1 MYGTWRGQPAAPD
14 TLTDTSTQRR
24 IGNRDHRMIG
34 NAGATEFDLRFQIF
48 GIPIRVH
55 PLFWAMSAFV
65 VWQSAD
71 DPKLKLLGV
80 GCVFL
85 SILIHELG
93 HAVTLRRYGFP
104 SEIVLYMMGGYAT
117 STHLSTW
124 KRVLVSAAGPG
135 AGFVFYGLL
144 RGIVYLLIRSNSE
157 INDAT
162 AYCLGLLLW
171 INLYWGLLN
180 LVPCLP
186 LDGGHI
192 MEALVC
198 RYFPRQSQT
207 RALQISILASGAVAI
222 WALQNIESRR
232 FLLFM
237 FGYFCATS
245 VIAYNETKGR
255 R

>member
-1 MYGTWRGQPAAPD
+1 V
-14 TLTDTSTQRR
+14 
-24 IGNRDHRMIG
+24 I
-34 NAGATEFDLRFQIF
+34 
-48 GIPIRVH
+48 
-55 PLFWAMSAFV
+55 
-65 VWQSAD
+65 WQTAN
-71 DPKLKLLGV
+71 DPKLKFLGV

-104 SEIVLYMMGGYAT
+104 SEIVLYAMGGYAT

-135 AGFVFYGLL
+135 AGFVLYGALWGLEYALVESNSALLQNRAVLYCIWLLL
-144 RGIVYLLIRSNSE
+144 R
-157 INDAT
+157 
-162 AYCLGLLLW
+162 
-171 INLYWGLLN
+171 INLFWGLMN

-192 MEALVC
+192 MEALVS
-198 RYFPRQSQT
+198 RYSPRNSHV
-207 RALQISILASGAVAI
+207 RVLQISILASGAVAI
-222 WALQNIESRR
+222 WALQDIEYRR
-232 FLLFM
+232 FLLFL

-245 VIAYNETKGR
+245 IIAYNEVQGR

>member
-1 MYGTWRGQPAAPD
+1 M
-14 TLTDTSTQRR
+14 L
-24 IGNRDHRMIG
+24 G
-34 NAGATEFDLRFQIF
+34 NAGETEFDLRFQMF

-65 VWQSAD
+65 VWQSTD
-71 DPKLKLLGV
+71 DPRLKLPGA
-80 GCVFL
+80 GCVSL
-85 SILIHELG
+85 SILAHDLG

-104 SEIVLYMMGGYAT
+104 SEIVLYAMGGYAT

-144 RGIVYLLIRSNSE
+144 WGVEYYLVKSNLE
-157 INDAT
+157 
-162 AYCLGLLLW
+162 LLQNPAVGYSIWLLKW
-171 INLYWGLLN
+171 INLFWGLMN

-192 MEALVC
+192 MEALVY
-198 RYFPRQSQT
+198 RYFPGKSQL
-207 RALQISILASGAVAI
+207 RVQQISILASGAVAI
-222 WALQNIESRR
+222 WALQDIESRR

-245 VIAYNETKGR
+245 VIAYNETQGR